1 MPTARR
7 EPQGRGAHCTVMSQA
22 IFELPFWR
30 AFLAHPFKVASPVPS
45 GPALGRAIAE
55 QVDPHG
61 PGAVL
66 ELGPGSGA
74 VTAAL
79 LVRGVAPADLTAIEW
94 DQSFCNHLR
103 RRFDGVAIVQGDAFA
118 FPGLTGD
125 RKFKAIVSGLPVL
138 GLSAARRRHFL
149 GMALDALEPGGV
161 FVQFS
166 YSPLPPLPS
175 GYGVKITRR
184 VVWRNLP
191 PMHVWRYTR
200 G

>member
-1 MPTARR
+1 
-7 EPQGRGAHCTVMSQA
+7 MSQA

-30 AFLAHPFKVASPVPS
+30 AFLANPLKVASPVPS
-45 GPALGRAIAE
+45 GPALGRAIAA
-55 QVDPHG
+55 QVPAG

-79 LVRGVAPADLTAIEW
+79 LARGVAPGALTAIEW
-94 DQSFCNHLR
+94 DQGFCEHLR
-103 RRFDGVAIVQGDAFA
+103 RRFAGVTVLRGDAFA
-118 FPGLTGD
+118 FPSLTEVRG
-125 RKFKAIVSGLPVL
+125 FKAIVSGLPVV
-138 GLSAARRRHFL
+138 GLDRARRREFL
-149 GMALDALEPGGV
+149 AQALEALAPGGV

-166 YSPLPPLPS
+166 YSPVPPLPP
-175 GYGVKITRR
+175 GDGVGVARR
-184 VVWRNLP
+184 IVWANLP

>member
-1 MPTARR
+1 
-7 EPQGRGAHCTVMSQA
+7 MSQA

-30 AFLAHPFKVASPVPS
+30 AFLANPLKVASPVPS
-45 GPALGRAIAE
+45 GPVLGRAIAAA
-55 QVDPHG
+55 VDPRR

-79 LVRGVAPADLTAIEW
+79 LARGVAPADLLAIEW
-94 DQSFCNHLR
+94 EPEFCGHLR
-103 RRFDGVAIVQGDAFA
+103 RRFPGITLIQGDAFA
-118 FPGLTGD
+118 FAELVQD
-125 RKFKAIVSGLPVL
+125 RPLKAIVSGLPVL
-138 GLSAARRRHFL
+138 GLSKARRRRFL
-149 GMALDALEPGGV
+149 GQALDVLGEGGV

-166 YSPLPPLPS
+166 YSPLPPLPGGHRVAVARS
-175 GYGVKITRR
+175 
-184 VVWRNLP
+184 VVWANLP

>member
-1 MPTARR
+1 
-7 EPQGRGAHCTVMSQA
+7 MSQA

-30 AFLAHPFKVASPVPS
+30 AFLADPLKVASPLPS
-45 GPALGRAIAE
+45 GPALGRAIAA
-55 QVDPHG
+55 QVDPHA

-79 LVRGVAPADLTAIEW
+79 LARGIAPADLTAIEW
-94 DQSFCNHLR
+94 DPGFCGHLAA
-103 RRFDGVAIVQGDAFA
+103 RFPAATILRGDAFA
-118 FPGLTGD
+118 FPELVKGRT
-125 RKFKAIVSGLPVL
+125 FKAIVSGLPVL
-138 GLSAARRRHFL
+138 GLSQTRRRRFL
-149 GMALDALEPGGV
+149 GLALEALDKDGV

-175 GYGVKITRR
+175 GHGVKVARR
-184 VVWRNLP
+184 IVWANLP